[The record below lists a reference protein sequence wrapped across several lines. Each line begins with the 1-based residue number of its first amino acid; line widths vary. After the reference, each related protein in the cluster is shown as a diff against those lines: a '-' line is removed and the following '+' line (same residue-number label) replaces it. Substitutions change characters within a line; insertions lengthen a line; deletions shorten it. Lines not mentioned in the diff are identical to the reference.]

1 MTGITISSGSAC
13 RKPWQ
18 RAPAPSQTSA
28 RLPRGGRAGPG
39 PFPFHSPGP
48 HLPDPA
54 KPPPRRAPPAA
65 PEAGR
70 DGGTEE
76 GRERSPGPPPAPLR
90 PPPPPPG
97 GTRGCVAGAVRRGGF
112 GVTAPAVSAWWGAP
126 VGARCGPALPLSL
139 LSQLTSVLSEE
150 GMRRRKSLLG
160 MVPILPVLSLVT
172 TPQYPIF
179 EVSKPLIFSFL
190 LTPPPSPP
198 PFFFFFFSLSV
209 YALQHT

>member
-112 GVTAPAVSAWWGAP
+112 GVTAPAVRAWWGAP

-150 GMRRRKSLLG
+150 GMRICWGWS
-160 MVPILPVLSLVT
+160 
-172 TPQYPIF
+172 
-179 EVSKPLIFSFL
+179 
-190 LTPPPSPP
+190 PS
-198 PFFFFFFSLSV
+198 SLSSP
-209 YALQHT
+209 L